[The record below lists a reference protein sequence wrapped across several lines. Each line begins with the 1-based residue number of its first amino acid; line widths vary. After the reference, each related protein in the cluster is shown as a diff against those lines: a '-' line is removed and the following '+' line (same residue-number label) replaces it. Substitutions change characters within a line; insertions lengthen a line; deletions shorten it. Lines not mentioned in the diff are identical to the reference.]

1 MDPVTEI
8 ELRAIH
14 AFVSARIPYTSRVA
28 RLMRT
33 TTEAFHFSGKYY
45 ASTLAKGINLTIS
58 RRAAELMAV
67 SNRAEFS
74 KGTILEHMLPLK
86 AMYAEMLTFGNQVSF
101 EQIVSYFADT
111 LQKCPLVTVTREED
125 RRLRND
131 LPHAER
137 YPAAGIEIGT
147 VDAMTFGSMPKWT
160 PLKRRGQIMPDNP
173 GVEGDA
179 DLHPEE
185 HVARR
190 GHLSWGAG
198 DLEFD

>member
-33 TTEAFHFSGKYY
+33 TTEAFHFSGRYY

-58 RRAAELMAV
+58 RHAAELMAV

-86 AMYAEMLTFGNQVSF
+86 AMYAEMLTLGSQVSF
-101 EQIVSYFADT
+101 EQIVSYFTDT
-111 LQKCPLVTVTREED
+111 LQKCPLVTVTKEED

-131 LPHAER
+131 LPHPER
-137 YPAAGIEIGT
+137 YPAAGIEIGSL
-147 VDAMTFGSMPKWT
+147 DAMTFGSMPRWT
-160 PLKRRGQIMPDNP
+160 PLKREDLIVPGNP
-173 GVEGDA
+173 EVEGEA
-179 DLHPEE
+179 DFEP
-185 HVARR
+185 VQAARR

-198 DLEFD
+198 DLEFE